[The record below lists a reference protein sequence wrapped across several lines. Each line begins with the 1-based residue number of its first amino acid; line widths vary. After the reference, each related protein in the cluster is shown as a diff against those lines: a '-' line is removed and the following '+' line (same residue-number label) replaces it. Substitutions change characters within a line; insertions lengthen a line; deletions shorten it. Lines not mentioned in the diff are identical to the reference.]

1 MAKRSTT
8 PPPPQEIELTPLQMR
23 AAISRFQRRLRDLE
37 EFDPTTIK
45 DRRDPRI
52 DALEASIDEALSET
66 FGHETHA
73 YRLYARAKDLDTA
86 GFKMNGTPHHKNFDG
101 LLHGKDRATVLLQQ
115 AIRSLEEKLEQQPD
129 ESHASAQP

>member
-8 PPPPQEIELTPLQMR
+8 PPRPQEVELTPLQMR
-23 AAISRFQRRLRDLE
+23 AAISRFERRLRDLE

-66 FGHETHA
+66 FGHGTHA
-73 YRLYARAKDLDTA
+73 YQLYARAKDLDTA
-86 GFKMNGTPHHKNFDG
+86 GINMNGTPHHKVVEG
-101 LLHGKDRATVLLQQ
+101 LVHGKDRATVLLKQ
-115 AIRSLEEKLEQQPD
+115 AIRSFEEKNRRSGAD
-129 ESHASAQP
+129 